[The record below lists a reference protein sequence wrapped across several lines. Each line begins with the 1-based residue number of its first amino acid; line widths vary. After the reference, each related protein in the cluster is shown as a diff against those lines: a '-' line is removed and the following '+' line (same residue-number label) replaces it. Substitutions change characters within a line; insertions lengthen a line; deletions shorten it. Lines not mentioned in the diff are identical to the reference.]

1 VATLHSKLS
10 LCTHRTFPTDKL
22 PKLRHLGTNESHCQE
37 AIEQAKQNHHR
48 EYGMLSGGKVR
59 RVPDTPEVQLSNGQI
74 KMSDFFS
81 VKAESCGFLQKPPS
95 ESKQLVHPLP
105 DFAQAQILQA
115 FRVE

>member
-1 VATLHSKLS
+1 
-10 LCTHRTFPTDKL
+10 
-22 PKLRHLGTNESHCQE
+22 
-37 AIEQAKQNHHR
+37 
-48 EYGMLSGGKVR
+48 MLSGGKVR